1 MGDPGVEKL
10 SRRGLSIFLAEHE
23 DCGGGFEVQRREG
36 SAGSLVRVIC
46 GGCGQSIEYPAAAD
60 EELIG
65 ESGPRGADEPMSH
78 HYGGPDLYMR
88 RRLIA
93 GAAVIIVIVLIFLLV
108 GGC

>member
-1 MGDPGVEKL
+1 MESSGRSPEERK
-10 SRRGLSIFLAEHE
+10 
-23 DCGGGFEVQRREG
+23 
-36 SAGSLVRVIC
+36 
-46 GGCGQSIEYPAAAD
+46 AAAEARARARSGEPPATGD

-65 ESGPRGADEPMSH
+65 GAGPRGADGPMSR

-93 GAAVIIVIVLIFLLV
+93 GAAVIVVIVLLFLLV